1 MNRVFIL
8 GKPLKE
14 KVIKERN
21 APTRGQMAQ
30 FFGRQFQ
37 KNIKYQAA
45 ALQSRWLPRYDQQNL
60 LQESTSFIYS
70 LNSIFELVDQLKAK
84 IRKHERTQV
93 DFAAD
98 RLKQFELY
106 VKSLNMNDLNDT
118 TNFIEALIEVINETK
133 NYIFQFNIVCDC
145 FTNEH
150 SPPFKPTDR
159 AKKHAFLKAVIAYE
173 ETHKIHKFPPLK
185 SKALAGLNLPERTYG
200 LWKKQLEAGTLH
212 HFVQPRRIRQ

>member
-14 KVIKERN
+14 KVPKERN
-21 APTRGQMAQ
+21 APTRVQVIQ
-30 FFGRQFQ
+30 FFGKKFQ
-37 KNIKYQAA
+37 KNVKDQAVV
-45 ALQSRWLPRYDQQNL
+45 LQSRWLPRYDQQNL

-84 IRKHERTQV
+84 IRKHDRTQV
-93 DFAAD
+93 DLVAV
-98 RLKQFELY
+98 RLKQFEFY
-106 VKSLNMNDLNDT
+106 VKSLNMKDLNDT
-118 TNFIEALIEVINETK
+118 TNFIEGLIEVINETK

-159 AKKHAFLKAVIAYE
+159 EKKHAFLKAVIAYE
-173 ETHKIHKFPPLK
+173 DTHQKNKFPPLK
-185 SKALAGLNLPERTYG
+185 SKVLADLNLPERTYG

-212 HFVQPRRIRQ
+212 YFVQPRKIRQ